1 MRTDA
6 LYALVLLRQGA
17 PLASADR
24 GHGRGGDA
32 DHSAQPVGEVARAS
46 PMLMGVIKNFP
57 SGVPLADWYAAV
69 ADMGLLKMLARYPTF
84 TPVAWPTAIRCRF
97 RGSLHPPS
105 TNKSHSLACHLMTAA
120 ALIPA
125 IHNVNL
131 MVLHGKMNVACQG
144 PFDDVTSSH
153 KPKSPRQDVLRKR
166 RGAVICAMTA
176 IERVSQSPITT
187 FDARSGSTTAV
198 LAPWRFDFSSDLMF
212 LKFNMGLY
220 PDGHFKIPHLWPV
233 KFPQAGR
240 LNYQLFGLAG
250 SDFLSW

>member
-1 MRTDA
+1 
-6 LYALVLLRQGA
+6 
-17 PLASADR
+17 
-24 GHGRGGDA
+24 
-32 DHSAQPVGEVARAS
+32 
-46 PMLMGVIKNFP
+46 
-57 SGVPLADWYAAV
+57 
-69 ADMGLLKMLARYPTF
+69 
-84 TPVAWPTAIRCRF
+84 
-97 RGSLHPPS
+97 
-105 TNKSHSLACHLMTAA
+105 MTAA

-212 LKFNMGLY
+212 LKFNMGL
-220 PDGHFKIPHLWPV
+220 
-233 KFPQAGR
+233 
-240 LNYQLFGLAG
+240 
-250 SDFLSW
+250 